1 MPRQSATSTSQS
13 TTKRPVKR
21 RATAAKTTKKRSS
34 TKTSS
39 SATPGKQPAKR
50 ASAVQ
55 SPAKAQPTSTPKLAP
70 LVSRLSPAQPASTPR
85 RWNKKV
91 WWGVGAAG
99 VVVLGLVIAGAMML
113 WQAPSRADYRAAY
126 ELMQSSDTADTEQS
140 WNLAQTGDPA
150 RALHKQLQQ
159 AERSISQLRSTRA
172 MRDSD
177 VQAAYEYYKAA
188 YNQAKT
194 HEAELRA
201 AGYADKIYREGCTI
215 TVTAQSS
222 TQLPASSP
230 EEVGRHFDE
239 TYKRCVAAV
248 GELKGWRHFYIARF
262 ATRYDDYLKKRR
274 AYLVQRATER
284 ASGQTNTAAHPP
296 ELPFSTST
304 ARPGDAVRQLSYD
317 TREKFHEDGQALRQ
331 LLRAKSLGQTAV
343 LGGRM

>member
-13 TTKRPVKR
+13 TTKR
-21 RATAAKTTKKRSS
+21 RATAAKTTQKRSS
-34 TKTSS
+34 TKASS
-39 SATPGKQPAKR
+39 SATPAKQSAKR

-55 SPAKAQPTSTPKLAP
+55 SPAKAQPTSTPKPAP
-70 LVSRLSPAQPASTPR
+70 LASRPSPTQPTSTPR
-85 RWNKKV
+85 HWNKKV
-91 WWGVGAAG
+91 WWGVGVAG
-99 VVVLGLVIAGAMML
+99 VVVLGLVIASVMML

-140 WNLAQTGDPA
+140 WSLTQAGDPA
-150 RALHKQLQQ
+150 YALHKQLQQ
-159 AERSISQLRSTRA
+159 AERSMGQLRSTRA
-172 MRDSD
+172 MRDGD
-177 VQAAYEYYKAA
+177 VQAAYNYYKAA
-188 YNQAKT
+188 YDQAKT

-201 AGYADKIYREGCTI
+201 AGQADKIYREGCTI

-222 TQLPASSP
+222 AQSSPRSP
-230 EEVGRHFDE
+230 EEVGRKFDE
-239 TYKRCVAAV
+239 TYKRCTAV
-248 GELKGWRHFYIARF
+248 IGELKGWRHFYIARF

-317 TREKFHEDGQALRQ
+317 TRKKFHEDGQALRQ

>member
-1 MPRQSATSTSQS
+1 MPRQSVTSTSQS
-13 TTKRPVKR
+13 TTKRPAKR
-21 RATAAKTTKKRSS
+21 RATAVKTTKKRSS
-34 TKTSS
+34 TKASS
-39 SATPGKQPAKR
+39 STTPAKQPTKR
-50 ASAVQ
+50 ASAMQ
-55 SPAKAQPTSTPKLAP
+55 SPAKAQPMSTPKSTPLA
-70 LVSRLSPAQPASTPR
+70 SRLSSAQTATPR

-99 VVVLGLVIAGAMML
+99 VVVLGLVIAGATTL

-126 ELMQSSDTADTEQS
+126 ELMQSSDTADTEKP

-201 AGYADKIYREGCTI
+201 AGYADKIYREGCTV

-222 TQLPASSP
+222 TQSPTSSP

-284 ASGQTNTAAHPP
+284 ASGQTNTTAHPP
-296 ELPFSTST
+296 ELPFSTSM

-317 TREKFHEDGQALRQ
+317 ARKKFHEDGQALRQ

-343 LGGRM
+343 LGERM

>member
-1 MPRQSATSTSQS
+1 MPRQSATPTSQS
-13 TTKRPVKR
+13 TTKRPAKR
-21 RATAAKTTKKRSS
+21 RATAAKTTKKQLS
-34 TKTSS
+34 TKTPSS
-39 SATPGKQPAKR
+39 TTPAKQPAER

-55 SPAKAQPTSTPKLAP
+55 SSAKAQPTSTPKSVPLA
-70 LVSRLSPAQPASTPR
+70 SRLSSAQTAMPR
-85 RWNKKV
+85 CWNKKV

-99 VVVLGLVIAGAMML
+99 VVVLGLVIAGAMVF

-126 ELMQSSDTADTEQS
+126 ELMQSSDTADTEKP

-262 ATRYDDYLKKRR
+262 ATQYDDYLKKRR

-317 TREKFHEDGQALRQ
+317 ARKKFHEDGQALRQ

-343 LGGRM
+343 LGERM

>member
-1 MPRQSATSTSQS
+1 
-13 TTKRPVKR
+13 
-21 RATAAKTTKKRSS
+21 
-34 TKTSS
+34 
-39 SATPGKQPAKR
+39 
-50 ASAVQ
+50 
-55 SPAKAQPTSTPKLAP
+55 
-70 LVSRLSPAQPASTPR
+70 
-85 RWNKKV
+85 
-91 WWGVGAAG
+91 
-99 VVVLGLVIAGAMML
+99 VVVLGLVIAGVTML

-222 TQLPASSP
+222 TQSLASSP

-274 AYLVQRATER
+274 AYLVQRATEH

>member
-1 MPRQSATSTSQS
+1 
-13 TTKRPVKR
+13 
-21 RATAAKTTKKRSS
+21 
-34 TKTSS
+34 
-39 SATPGKQPAKR
+39 
-50 ASAVQ
+50 
-55 SPAKAQPTSTPKLAP
+55 
-70 LVSRLSPAQPASTPR
+70 
-85 RWNKKV
+85 V

-99 VVVLGLVIAGAMML
+99 VVVLGLVIAGVTML

-126 ELMQSSDTADTEQS
+126 ELMQSSDTADTEQP

-159 AERSISQLRSTRA
+159 AEHSISQLHSTRA
-172 MRDSD
+172 MRDGD
-177 VQAAYEYYKAA
+177 VQTAYEYYKAA

-222 TQLPASSP
+222 TQSLASSP

-284 ASGQTNTAAHPP
+284 ARGQTNTAVHPP
-296 ELPFSTST
+296 ELPFSTPT

-317 TREKFHEDGQALRQ
+317 ARKKFHEDGQALRQ

>member
-1 MPRQSATSTSQS
+1 MPRQSVTSTSQS
-13 TTKRPVKR
+13 TTKRPAKR
-21 RATAAKTTKKRSS
+21 RATAVKTTKKRSS
-34 TKTSS
+34 TKASS
-39 SATPGKQPAKR
+39 SATPAKQPAKR

-55 SPAKAQPTSTPKLAP
+55 SPAKAQPMSTPKSTPLA
-70 LVSRLSPAQPASTPR
+70 SRLSSAQTATPR

-99 VVVLGLVIAGAMML
+99 VVVLGLVIAGVTML

-126 ELMQSSDTADTEQS
+126 ELMQSSDTADTEQP

-159 AERSISQLRSTRA
+159 AEHSISQLHSTRA
-172 MRDSD
+172 MRDGD
-177 VQAAYEYYKAA
+177 VQTAYEYYKAA

-222 TQLPASSP
+222 TQSLASSP

-284 ASGQTNTAAHPP
+284 ARGQTNTAVHPP
-296 ELPFSTST
+296 ELPFSTPT

-317 TREKFHEDGQALRQ
+317 ARKKFHEDGQALRQ

>member
-1 MPRQSATSTSQS
+1 MPRQSATPTSQS
-13 TTKRPVKR
+13 TTKRPAKR
-21 RATAAKTTKKRSS
+21 RAAAAKTTKKRSP
-34 TKTSS
+34 TKASS
-39 SATPGKQPAKR
+39 SATPAKQPAKR

-55 SPAKAQPTSTPKLAP
+55 SPAKAQPTSTPKSAP
-70 LVSRLSPAQPASTPR
+70 LPAQLASTPR

-99 VVVLGLVIAGAMML
+99 VVVLGLVVAGAMML

-140 WNLAQTGDPA
+140 WNLAQAGDPA

-201 AGYADKIYREGCTI
+201 AGYANKIYREGCTI

-222 TQLPASSP
+222 TQSLASSP

-284 ASGQTNTAAHPP
+284 ARGQTNTAVHPP
-296 ELPFSTST
+296 ELPFSTPT

-317 TREKFHEDGQALRQ
+317 TRKKFHEDGQALRQ
-331 LLRAKSLGQTAV
+331 LLRAKSLGQTTV

>member
-13 TTKRPVKR
+13 TTKR
-21 RATAAKTTKKRSS
+21 RATTAKTTKKRSP
-34 TKTSS
+34 TKASS
-39 SATPGKQPAKR
+39 SATPAKQPAKR

-55 SPAKAQPTSTPKLAP
+55 SPAKAQPMSTPKSAP
-70 LVSRLSPAQPASTPR
+70 LASRLSSAQTATPW

-99 VVVLGLVIAGAMML
+99 VVVLGLVIAGVTML

-201 AGYADKIYREGCTI
+201 VGYADKIYRERLHYYCNSPVVDSI
-215 TVTAQSS
+215 T
-222 TQLPASSP
+222 
-230 EEVGRHFDE
+230 
-239 TYKRCVAAV
+239 
-248 GELKGWRHFYIARF
+248 GEL
-262 ATRYDDYLKKRR
+262 TRGGR
-274 AYLVQRATER
+274 
-284 ASGQTNTAAHPP
+284 
-296 ELPFSTST
+296 
-304 ARPGDAVRQLSYD
+304 
-317 TREKFHEDGQALRQ
+317 QALRRDIQ
-331 LLRAKSLGQTAV
+331 ALRSGCW
-343 LGGRM
+343 

>member
-1 MPRQSATSTSQS
+1 MPRQSATST
-13 TTKRPVKR
+13 TKRPAKH

-34 TKTSS
+34 STKASS
-39 SATPGKQPAKR
+39 SAAPAKQPAKR

-55 SPAKAQPTSTPKLAP
+55 SPAKAQPTSTPKSAP
-70 LVSRLSPAQPASTPR
+70 LASRLSPAQPASMSR

-159 AERSISQLRSTRA
+159 AERSIGQLRSTRA

-177 VQAAYEYYKAA
+177 VQAAYEHYKAA
-188 YNQAKT
+188 YKT

-222 TQLPASSP
+222 TQSPASSP

-239 TYKRCVAAV
+239 TYKRCTAAV

-296 ELPFSTST
+296 ELPFSTPT

-317 TREKFHEDGQALRQ
+317 TRKKFHEDGQALRQ
-331 LLRAKSLGQTAV
+331 LLRAKSLGQSAA

>member
-13 TTKRPVKR
+13 TTKR
-21 RATAAKTTKKRSS
+21 RATTAKTTKKRSS
-34 TKTSS
+34 TKASS
-39 SATPGKQPAKR
+39 SATPAKQPAKR

-55 SPAKAQPTSTPKLAP
+55 SPAKAQPMSTPKSAP
-70 LVSRLSPAQPASTPR
+70 LASRLSPAQPASTPR

-172 MRDSD
+172 MRDGD
-177 VQAAYEYYKAA
+177 VQAAYNYYKAA
-188 YNQAKT
+188 YDQAKT

-201 AGYADKIYREGCTI
+201 AGQADKIYHEGCTI
-215 TVTAQSS
+215 TVTAQSPS
-222 TQLPASSP
+222 RSP
-230 EEVGRHFDE
+230 EEVGRKFDE
-239 TYKRCVAAV
+239 TYKRCTAV
-248 GELKGWRHFYIARF
+248 IGELKGWRHFYIARF

-284 ASGQTNTAAHPP
+284 ASGQMNTAAQPP
-296 ELPFSTST
+296 ELPFSTPT

-317 TREKFHEDGQALRQ
+317 ARKKFHEDGQALRQ
-331 LLRAKSLGQTAV
+331 LLRAKSLGQPAA
-343 LGGRM
+343 LGERV

>member
-13 TTKRPVKR
+13 TTKR
-21 RATAAKTTKKRSS
+21 RATTAKTTKKRSS
-34 TKTSS
+34 TKASS
-39 SATPGKQPAKR
+39 SATPAKQPAKR

-55 SPAKAQPTSTPKLAP
+55 SPAKAQPMSTPKSAP
-70 LVSRLSPAQPASTPR
+70 LASRLSPAQPASTPR

-99 VVVLGLVIAGAMML
+99 VVVLGLVIAGVTML

-140 WNLAQTGDPA
+140 WNLAQAGDPA

-215 TVTAQSS
+215 TVTVTAQSS
-222 TQLPASSP
+222 TQSLASSP

-284 ASGQTNTAAHPP
+284 ARGQTNTAVHPP
-296 ELPFSTST
+296 ELPFSTPT

-317 TREKFHEDGQALRQ
+317 ARKKFHEDGQALRQ

>member
-13 TTKRPVKR
+13 TTKRPAKR

-34 TKTSS
+34 TKASS
-39 SATPGKQPAKR
+39 STTPAKQPAKR

-55 SPAKAQPTSTPKLAP
+55 SPAKAQPTSTPKSAP
-70 LVSRLSPAQPASTPR
+70 LASRLSPAQPASTPR

-172 MRDSD
+172 MRDGD
-177 VQAAYEYYKAA
+177 VQAAYNYYKAA
-188 YNQAKT
+188 YDQAKT

-201 AGYADKIYREGCTI
+201 AGQADKIYREGCTI
-215 TVTAQSS
+215 TVTAQSPS
-222 TQLPASSP
+222 RSP
-230 EEVGRHFDE
+230 EEVGRKFDE
-239 TYKRCVAAV
+239 TYKRCTAV
-248 GELKGWRHFYIARF
+248 IGELKGWRHFYIARF

-284 ASGQTNTAAHPP
+284 ASGQMNTAAQPP
-296 ELPFSTST
+296 ELPFSTPT

-317 TREKFHEDGQALRQ
+317 ARKKFHEDGQALRQ
-331 LLRAKSLGQTAV
+331 LLRAKSLGQPAA
-343 LGGRM
+343 LGERV

>member
-13 TTKRPVKR
+13 TTKRPAKR
-21 RATAAKTTKKRSS
+21 RATAVKTTKKRSS
-34 TKTSS
+34 TKASS
-39 SATPGKQPAKR
+39 SATPAKQPAKR
-50 ASAVQ
+50 ASAIQ
-55 SPAKAQPTSTPKLAP
+55 SPAKAQPTSTPKSAP
-70 LVSRLSPAQPASTPR
+70 LASSLSSAQTATPR

-99 VVVLGLVIAGAMML
+99 VVVLGLVIAGVTML

-140 WNLAQTGDPA
+140 WNLAQAGDPA

-222 TQLPASSP
+222 AQSLASSP

-284 ASGQTNTAAHPP
+284 ARGHTNTAVHPP
-296 ELPFSTST
+296 ELPFSTPT

-317 TREKFHEDGQALRQ
+317 ARKKFHEDGQALRQ
-331 LLRAKSLGQTAV
+331 LLRAKSLGQTTV

>member
-1 MPRQSATSTSQS
+1 MPRQSVTSTSQS
-13 TTKRPVKR
+13 TTKRPAKR
-21 RATAAKTTKKRSS
+21 RATAVKTTKKRSS
-34 TKTSS
+34 TKASS
-39 SATPGKQPAKR
+39 SATPAKQPAKR

-55 SPAKAQPTSTPKLAP
+55 SPAKAQPTSTPKSTPLA
-70 LVSRLSPAQPASTPR
+70 SRLSSAQTATPR

-99 VVVLGLVIAGAMML
+99 VVVLGLVIAGVTML

-126 ELMQSSDTADTEQS
+126 ELMQSSDTADTEQP

-159 AERSISQLRSTRA
+159 AEHSISQLHSTRA
-172 MRDSD
+172 MRDGD
-177 VQAAYEYYKAA
+177 VQTAYEYYKAA

-222 TQLPASSP
+222 TQSLASSP

-284 ASGQTNTAAHPP
+284 ARGQTNTAVHPP
-296 ELPFSTST
+296 ELPFSTPT

-317 TREKFHEDGQALRQ
+317 ARKKFHEDGQALRQ

>member
-13 TTKRPVKR
+13 TTKR
-21 RATAAKTTKKRSS
+21 RATTAKTTKKRSS
-34 TKTSS
+34 TKASS
-39 SATPGKQPAKR
+39 SATPAKQPAKR
-50 ASAVQ
+50 ASAMQ
-55 SPAKAQPTSTPKLAP
+55 SPAKAQPTSVSKSAP
-70 LVSRLSPAQPASTPR
+70 LPAQPASTPR

-140 WNLAQTGDPA
+140 WNLAQAGDPA

-172 MRDSD
+172 MRDGD

-222 TQLPASSP
+222 TQSLASSP

-284 ASGQTNTAAHPP
+284 ARGQTNTAAHPP
-296 ELPFSTST
+296 ELPFSTPT

-317 TREKFHEDGQALRQ
+317 TRKKFHEDGQALRQ
-331 LLRAKSLGQTAV
+331 LLRAKSLGQTTV